1 MKVISLFLRTCLKDD
16 SGRFFVIV
24 IITIT
29 KIIIIYF
36 YNYYYCYYNYRM
48 FRAQGGT
55 PDFK

>member
-1 MKVISLFLRTCLKDD
+1 MKVIRLFLKTCLKDD

-24 IITIT
+24 
-29 KIIIIYF
+29 IIYF